1 MKKSVYYVALAEILF
16 SSLLFIAC
24 NEANGN
30 HTYRIGVSQCSGG
43 FWREKQN
50 NEMLRELLLHED
62 ATMELLCAVDNGE
75 KQVEDIK
82 YFIDKNVDILVVSPH
97 DTKALSDIIGKAY
110 DKGIPVL
117 LFDRTINSD
126 KYSAF
131 VGGDNTKVGLLM
143 AAYVATELKHGGGKV
158 LEIMGDMQTS
168 PAIQRH
174 QGFINGLLHSP
185 DIDVVASVDAGWLGP
200 EASEATDSLLRL
212 YPDVDVIVAHSDYMA
227 GEAKKIA
234 DKMFPN
240 NHYIFVGA
248 DGFGSPGL
256 GIEAVEKGQLNAT
269 AIYPTGG
276 DVIIQTA
283 LKILKGEKYDRQTL
297 LQSNLV
303 STPQEATLL
312 INMDRALN
320 TEVERVKKMHKRAIF
335 YLKESQTRRVM
346 LYVTLGVLTL
356 ICGLCVALY
365 RVNMLRRKSN
375 KRLHEQQNKLLEKNE
390 ELVNM
395 THQLEEATNA
405 KLVFFT
411 NISHDFR
418 TPLNLISGPIDQ
430 AMTMLKDNHEIMTL
444 LQIAQR
450 NVGVLLDLVN
460 QILDFRKVE
469 NGKMKLNTQT
479 VNINL
484 LVSAWHESFTSL
496 AKKKGLN
503 LQFDIK
509 EEECYANVD
518 VKKLE
523 RMVYNLLGNSIKFTP
538 AGGSIGLQ
546 YRLTDNQLSI
556 TVSDTGSGIDKDN
569 LKKIFERFYQLENSA
584 EEGTGIGLA
593 LVKKYTELMGGR
605 VEIDSN
611 SEESKVR
618 RERE

>member
-1 MKKSVYYVALAEILF
+1 MKKTVYYLALAEILF

-30 HTYRIGVSQCSGG
+30 HAYRIGVSQCSGG

-200 EASEATDSLLRL
+200 RASEATDSLLRL

-234 DKMFPN
+234 DKMFPD

-276 DVIIQTA
+276 EVIIQTA

-320 TEVERVKKMHKRAIF
+320 T
-335 YLKESQTRRVM
+335 
-346 LYVTLGVLTL
+346 
-356 ICGLCVALY
+356 
-365 RVNMLRRKSN
+365 
-375 KRLHEQQNKLLEKNE
+375 
-390 ELVNM
+390 
-395 THQLEEATNA
+395 
-405 KLVFFT
+405 
-411 NISHDFR
+411 
-418 TPLNLISGPIDQ
+418 
-430 AMTMLKDNHEIMTL
+430 
-444 LQIAQR
+444 
-450 NVGVLLDLVN
+450 
-460 QILDFRKVE
+460 
-469 NGKMKLNTQT
+469 
-479 VNINL
+479 
-484 LVSAWHESFTSL
+484 
-496 AKKKGLN
+496 
-503 LQFDIK
+503 
-509 EEECYANVD
+509 
-518 VKKLE
+518 
-523 RMVYNLLGNSIKFTP
+523 
-538 AGGSIGLQ
+538 
-546 YRLTDNQLSI
+546 
-556 TVSDTGSGIDKDN
+556 
-569 LKKIFERFYQLENSA
+569 
-584 EEGTGIGLA
+584 
-593 LVKKYTELMGGR
+593 
-605 VEIDSN
+605 
-611 SEESKVR
+611 
-618 RERE
+618 